1 MMYLLLLLL
10 IAGIL
15 LSSHLLTRRYG
26 FQHIEYQL
34 QFDKNEVTE
43 GETVTLIE
51 RICSRKALPVPW
63 LKVEMTTHASLKFAR
78 SQSTVSESTRF
89 ISSFF
94 ALHPYRQI
102 ERRWQV
108 ECTQRGIFSVAH
120 IILVITDLFGTLEL
134 SKALHEC
141 AATLTVLPSPMDFT
155 LPQPLTLPLN
165 GQPIKRRLIP
175 DRMAMDGL
183 RPYQDGEPIRDI
195 CWSAT
200 ARFDTPMVY
209 QFLDTVQPSIT
220 VVLNMTTREYDR
232 DFASDL
238 SALEQAIK
246 LCTALIEQGQA
257 LQIPTRFCANTAID
271 HTNVNTQ
278 AAKGASHIHHLLQI
292 LAALPNTITERF
304 SNLLCRICQQEH
316 HAAIYVVTA
325 LVDEELL
332 RLAALYPN
340 ITVVTI
346 RQLSPAHRL
355 PNLYSAACSANR

>member
-1 MMYLLLLLL
+1 MPYLLLLLL
-10 IAGIL
+10 IAGIIL
-15 LSSHLLTRRYG
+15 TSHLLTRRYG

-34 QFDKNEVTE
+34 QFDKEEVTE

-78 SQSTVSESTRF
+78 SQSAVSETTRF

-94 ALHPYRQI
+94 ALRPYRQI

-108 ECTQRGIFSVAH
+108 QCTQRGEFSVSH

-134 SKALHEC
+134 SKALPEC
-141 AATLTVLPSPMDFT
+141 SATLTVLPCASDFT
-155 LPQPLTLPLN
+155 LPQQLTLPLN
-165 GQPIKRRLIP
+165 GQQIKRRLIP

-183 RPYQDGEPIRDI
+183 RLYQDGDPVRDI

-200 ARFDTPMVY
+200 ARFDAPMVY
-209 QFLDTVQPSIT
+209 QFLDTAQPSIT
-220 VVLNMTTREYDR
+220 VVLNMTTKESDR
-232 DFASDL
+232 DLVSDPA
-238 SALEQAIK
+238 ALEQAIK

-257 LQIPTRFCANTAID
+257 MQMPIRFCANTAID
-271 HTNVNTQ
+271 NTDVNTQ
-278 AAKGASHIHHLLQI
+278 AASGASHIHYLLRI

-304 SNLLCRICQQEH
+304 SNLLSRICQQEH
-316 HAAIYVVTA
+316 SAAIYVVTA
-325 LVDEELL
+325 LIDEELL

-340 ITVVTI
+340 ITVVTV
-346 RQLSPAHRL
+346 RRLSPLHHL
-355 PNLYSAACSANR
+355 PNLYSAAVSSNP